1 MVQSMFKLNLA
12 NAFRYVHISV
22 KFSKTSLDI
31 NISKIYYFYFG
42 AAKEGNFR
50 RCSRYRAELFSKRR
64 RPHK

>member
-12 NAFRYVHISV
+12 NTFRYVHISV

-42 AAKEGNFR
+42 AAKEGNLR
-50 RCSRYRAELFSKRR
+50 RCSRYRA
-64 RPHK
+64 